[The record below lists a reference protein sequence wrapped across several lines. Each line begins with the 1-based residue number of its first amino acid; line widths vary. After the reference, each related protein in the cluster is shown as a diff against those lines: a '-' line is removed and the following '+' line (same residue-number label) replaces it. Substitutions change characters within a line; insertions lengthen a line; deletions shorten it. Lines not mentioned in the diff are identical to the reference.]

1 MIISHKHKFIF
12 LKTSKTAGT
21 SIEIALSMFC
31 GPDDVITPIAPEDEE
46 IRNRLGYRVP
56 QNYHSP
62 SPDDNSGDVSR
73 FLQKSQINFLYYN
86 HAPASEVRARVGWQV
101 WENYFKFCVARNPWD
116 RCVSRYYWEYTS
128 EPRPSFSGFVDSKFP
143 LMLMLRGFG
152 LYTIDGQAAVDK
164 ICRFE
169 NLEED
174 LEAVRIR
181 SDIPEK
187 LDLPHAKSRF
197 RKDRRSYREYYGEN
211 EINKIAGI
219 FRDEINLLG
228 YEF

>member
-1 MIISHKHKFIF
+1 
-12 LKTSKTAGT
+12 
-21 SIEIALSMFC
+21 
-31 GPDDVITPIAPEDEE
+31 
-46 IRNRLGYRVP
+46 
-56 QNYHSP
+56 
-62 SPDDNSGDVSR
+62 
-73 FLQKSQINFLYYN
+73 
-86 HAPASEVRARVGWQV
+86 
-101 WENYFKFCVARNPWD
+101 
-116 RCVSRYYWEYTS
+116 
-128 EPRPSFSGFVDSKFP
+128 
-143 LMLMLRGFG
+143 MLRGFG

-197 RKDRRSYREYYGEN
+197 RKDKRSYRDILDAEQQA
-211 EINKIAGI
+211 IIAE
-219 FRDEINLLG
+219 FFSDEIKLMG